1 MEVYNGPYL
10 IIKYEKENSR
20 LINTWKS
27 NPLNDLEYRKEL
39 IEHLQIT
46 MKIRPFQ
53 MIWILDKKTI
63 KPNFATKKWID
74 EVILTPIF
82 RCGFIKRRNDGYDQL
97 AFVFGQDVSVLMQGV
112 ENPYAG
118 FNPKYFPNE
127 TGAINWLSR
136 KSNILDHKTF
146 NQNLDI
152 TFKGID
158 DYGKVVFE
166 LKEEMAKFDGIINLF
181 KNMVEQHQFMKNNID
196 KYSNLTKRETEVLK
210 FIIMGDDNKQIADKM
225 HVSPNTIR
233 SHRNRIWRKLE
244 IKHLKD
250 CFKYTCFFN

>member
-1 MEVYNGPYL
+1 M
-10 IIKYEKENSR
+10 
-20 LINTWKS
+20 
-27 NPLNDLEYRKEL
+27 
-39 IEHLQIT
+39 
-46 MKIRPFQ
+46 
-53 MIWILDKKTI
+53 
-63 KPNFATKKWID
+63 
-74 EVILTPIF
+74 
-82 RCGFIKRRNDGYDQL
+82 

-112 ENPYAG
+112 ENPYTG

-146 NQNLDI
+146 NENLDI

-166 LKEEMAKFDGIINLF
+166 IKEEMAKFDGIINLF
-181 KNMVEQHQFMKNNID
+181 KNMVEQHKFMKNNID
-196 KYSNLTKRETEVLK
+196 KFSNLTKRETEVLK
-210 FIIMGDDNKQIADKM
+210 FIIMGDNNKQIADKM